1 MIKKPSAKPAPA
13 KKKAAE
19 YVDETLA
26 DPVAEK
32 LRRQK
37 LVEEADLEAAKEL
50 FGTDGEEI
58 DLGTYAPKSEKEFVK
73 FGTLVATKY
82 LTPFKTSA
90 FYKEAIKSFVK
101 SATKTMSAAEV
112 KEVEA
117 AIVAIRNDKVKSEK
131 AESAAAAKAASASAT
146 TTGSG
151 KKKKFL
157 NQGGKGGDSGLE
169 DYKYDTKGGNYDDDY
184 DFM

>member
-1 MIKKPSAKPAPA
+1 VIKKPSAKPAA
-13 KKKAAE
+13 KKKVAA

-58 DLGTYAPKSEKEFVK
+58 DLGTYAPKSEKEFAK

-131 AESAAAAKAASASAT
+131 ADAAAAAKAAAPVAT
-146 TTGSG
+146 G